1 MTFLLTALMMAGSA
15 CHPQD
20 TTYELLVGS
29 YTREGNPG
37 IEVMETTPGSAR
49 TSPLQTLS
57 NPNSSFLA
65 VSPDYRYLFAVRE
78 EGKGKSAVSAFVRR
92 PDGRLDWVNSVPVE
106 GDGPCHVA
114 YRPASGTVYAANY
127 GSGSLSVVRTRDGRL
142 EGLAQHIR
150 YTGNGPNKA
159 RQQAPHAHQVVLSP
173 DQRFLFVNDLGAD
186 RIHRHRIYADGLVE
200 EKPYDITVDPGSG
213 PRHLTFNAKGD
224 RVYLINE
231 MSAKVD
237 VFSYEDGDFK
247 KLQTVLADT
256 AASTDKGSAD
266 IHLSPDGRWLLS
278 SNRISSNELTVFAVG
293 ADGRLTKRGHQSVAK
308 KPRNFGFTPDG
319 GYVYVASQ
327 DENRIQVFR
336 FDGEKGTLSDTKADI
351 AVKSPVCLVFLP
363 RQSRT
368 DAEERIKSLG
378 IQLIP
383 PTAPIA
389 NYVKYVKT
397 GQLIFLSGHGPD
409 KPGGGQVFGKV
420 GKDLSVEEGQ
430 AAARLTGISLLS
442 TLRAQLGDLNRVK
455 RVVKVTG
462 LVNCVDGYTQQPAV
476 MNGFSNL
483 MVEVF
488 GDRGRHART
497 SVGVNALPNNI
508 AVEIEMV
515 VEVE

>member
-1 MTFLLTALMMAGSA
+1 MTSLLSPLLLTALSLST
-15 CHPQD
+15 PD

-37 IEVMETTPGSAR
+37 IEVMETTPSAGR
-49 TSPLQTLS
+49 TSGVQTLS

-65 VSPDYRYLFAVRE
+65 VSPDGRHLFSVRE
-78 EGKGKSAVSAFVRR
+78 EGKGASAVSAFVRKA
-92 PDGRLDWVNSVPVE
+92 DGRFEWVNSLPVE

-114 YRPASGTVYAANY
+114 YRPATGTIYAANY
-127 GSGSLSVVRTRDGRL
+127 GSGSLSVLRTREGRL

-150 YTGNGPNKA
+150 YTGSGPNKA

-173 DQRFLFVNDLGAD
+173 DQRFLFVNDLGTD

-200 EKPYDITVDPGSG
+200 EKPTDVVVDPGSG
-213 PRHLTFNAKGD
+213 PRHLTFNAAGD

-231 MSAKVD
+231 MTAKVD
-237 VFSYEDGDFK
+237 VFSYVEGELK
-247 KLQTVLADT
+247 RLQSVAADT
-256 AASTDKGSAD
+256 AASPDKGSAD
-266 IHLSPDGRWLLS
+266 IHLSPDGRWLLT
-278 SNRISSNELTVFAVG
+278 SNRISSNEITVFAVG
-293 ADGRLTKRGHQSVAK
+293 ADGRLAKKGHQRVAQ

-319 GYVYVASQ
+319 GHVYVASQ
-327 DENRIQVFR
+327 DEHRVQVFR
-336 FDGEKGTLSDTKADI
+336 FDGEKGTLTDTKADI

-363 RQSRT
+363 RQRRT
-368 DAEERIKSLG
+368 DAEERIRTLG

-383 PTAPIA
+383 PTSPIA
-389 NYVKYVKT
+389 NYVKFVRT
-397 GQLIFLSGHGPD
+397 GQLVFLSGHGPD

-420 GKDLSVEEGQ
+420 GKELSLEEGQ

-442 TLRAQLGDLNRVK
+442 TLKGELGDLNRVK
-455 RVVKVTG
+455 RIIKVTG
-462 LVNCVDGYTQQPAV
+462 LVNCVDAYTQQPAV

>member
-1 MTFLLTALMMAGSA
+1 MTSLLSPLFLAALSLST
-15 CHPQD
+15 PD

-37 IEVMETTPGSAR
+37 IEVMETTPAAGR
-49 TSPLQTLS
+49 TSAVQTLS

-65 VSPDYRYLFAVRE
+65 VSPDGRHLFSVRE
-78 EGKGKSAVSAFVRR
+78 EGKGASAVSAFVRKA
-92 PDGRLDWVNSVPVE
+92 DGRFEWVNSVPVA

-114 YRPASGTVYAANY
+114 YRPATGTVYTANY
-127 GSGSLSVVRTRDGRL
+127 GSGSLSVLRTRDGRL
-142 EGLAQHIR
+142 EGLAQHIH
-150 YTGNGPNKA
+150 YTGSGPNKA

-173 DQRFLFVNDLGAD
+173 DHRFLFVNDLGTD

-200 EKPYDITVDPGSG
+200 EKPTDVAVDPGSG
-213 PRHLTFNAKGD
+213 PRHLTFNAAGD

-231 MSAKVD
+231 MTAKVD
-237 VFSYEDGDFK
+237 VFSYADGELK
-247 KLQTVLADT
+247 RLQSVAADT
-256 AASTDKGSAD
+256 AASPDKGSAD
-266 IHLSPDGRWLLS
+266 IHLSPDGRWLLT
-278 SNRISSNELTVFAVG
+278 SNRISSNEITVFAVG
-293 ADGRLTKRGHQSVAK
+293 ADGRLSKRGHQRVAQ

-319 GYVYVASQ
+319 GHVYVASQ
-327 DENRIQVFR
+327 DEHRIQVFR
-336 FDGEKGTLSDTKADI
+336 FDGENGTLTDTKADI
-351 AVKSPVCLVFLP
+351 AVKAPVCLVFLP
-363 RQSRT
+363 RQRRT
-368 DAEERIKSLG
+368 DAEERIRTLG

-383 PTAPIA
+383 PTSPIA
-389 NYVKYVKT
+389 NYVKFVRT
-397 GQLIFLSGHGPD
+397 GQLVFLSGHGPD

-420 GKDLSVEEGQ
+420 GKDLSIEEGQ

-442 TLRAQLGDLNRVK
+442 TLKAELGDLNRVK